1 MVKEDRFPSWA
12 LFCFKQLSE
21 IADTSYVPS
30 VTGFVSKDAL
40 LLHPVKEED
49 GYKGLLIAQE
59 SAGNQIR
66 DFVDSKG
73 NKFSLLIPCVK
84 SKVIAEEDVTL
95 HLQAKSP

>member
-12 LFCFKQLSE
+12 LFCFKELSE
-21 IADTSYVPS
+21 IADNSYVPS

-40 LLHPVKEED
+40 LLHPVKTED

-59 SAGNQIR
+59 SAGNQTR

-73 NKFSLLIPCVK
+73 NKFSFLVPPVK
-84 SKVIAEEDVTL
+84 SKVIAEEDVIL